1 MGKEEEGM
9 VFSEIEEQHSF
20 GGNVN
25 FPFLQQ
31 EQLARTCPD
40 GYPLLSYPMAFLA
53 RGVSLSMALLL
64 GILAGSLR
72 AADTEAASAPSTE
85 ETEAPAP
92 APKPAVVIN
101 RNDEADSTNF
111 SLPLPDS
118 TGSGN
123 NQGTAADLH
132 WPIPAASPDI
142 NPDGDGSVT
151 LDEVVQNVAH
161 DKISIDLI
169 WTLGAGCLTLFMALG
184 LSLFQTGLGRAR
196 SVVHTLSLNFLVF
209 AAAWLGFWAFGFA
222 LLFGGYGDSP
232 TAIGWQPP
240 LGHGLDWLNRECAP
254 RHLAALLQRP
264 IGLWGYRG
272 FFLGK
277 VFDTAVFTLF
287 FFQAAVLAVAAAIP
301 IGALAER
308 WNLRS
313 AILYG
318 FWFAA
323 IPYAI
328 FGNWVWGG
336 GWLAQLGVNYH
347 LGHGTV
353 DFAGSA
359 VVHLTGGVVA
369 LVGAVLIGPRLGKYN
384 KQGRPEPFPAHHL
397 PMVFLGTLLLVIG
410 AVGGNAGH
418 TLSGTS
424 HRIAIVAVNTLLAA
438 AAGGFAAY
446 LFIAW
451 KFGGK
456 PDLSLM
462 GSGLVAGVVAIA
474 GAGAYVNAPA
484 SVLIGGIAGILA
496 VHGIGLLER
505 HYRIDDPAGAISI
518 HGLCGAW
525 GLLAVGLFANGS
537 YGRGL
542 NGVHHLFKD
551 GQWQLLVNDGSPLT
565 LKNFAT
571 LTSSEGGWSDQGVT
585 GLLGPLFGGACW
597 DLGQF
602 IAQFVGLVVNLL
614 FVGGLAYA
622 WFRLSDR
629 LTPVRI
635 PEEAEQYGVDLSQ
648 TGTEAYPSFHVTDRT

>member
-1 MGKEEEGM
+1 M
-9 VFSEIEEQHSF
+9 VF
-20 GGNVN
+20 
-25 FPFLQQ
+25 
-31 EQLARTCPD
+31 
-40 GYPLLSYPMAFLA
+40 LS
-53 RGVSLSMALLL
+53 RGAGLSLLL
-64 GILAGSLR
+64 LLLLCGLANSLH
-72 AADTEAASAPSTE
+72 AAESAAPSVPVPAE
-85 ETEAPAP
+85 ETEAPVP
-92 APKPAVVIN
+92 APKPAAVIN
-101 RNDEADSTNF
+101 PNDEADSTNS
-111 SLPLPDS
+111 SLPPPDS
-118 TGSGN
+118 TGNGN
-123 NQGTAADLH
+123 NRGTAADLH

-151 LDEVVQNVAH
+151 LDEVAQNVAH
-161 DKISIDLI
+161 NKISINLI

-184 LSLFQTGLGRAR
+184 LSLFQTGLGRVR

-209 AAAWLGFWAFGFA
+209 TAAWLGFWAFGFA

-254 RHLAALLQRP
+254 RHLAAFLQRP

-272 FFLGK
+272 FFLGN

-328 FGNWVWGG
+328 FGNWIWGG

-369 LVGAVLIGPRLGKYN
+369 LVGAVLVGPRLGKYN
-384 KQGRPEPFPAHHL
+384 KQGRPAPFPAHHL
-397 PMVFLGTLLLVIG
+397 PMVFLGALLLVIG
-410 AVGGNAGH
+410 AIGFNAGQ

-438 AAGGFAAY
+438 AAGGFASH
-446 LFIAW
+446 LFISW
-451 KFGGK
+451 KYGGK
-456 PDLSLM
+456 PDLSLT
-462 GSGLVAGVVAIA
+462 GSGLVAGVIAIA
-474 GAGAYVNAPA
+474 GAGAFVNAA
-484 SVLIGGIAGILA
+484 AAVLIGAVAGVLA
-496 VHGIGLLER
+496 AHAIGLLER
-505 HYRIDDPAGAISI
+505 RYHIDDPAGAISI

-537 YGRGL
+537 YGCGL
-542 NGVHHLFKD
+542 NGVHRLFKD
-551 GQWQLLVNDGSPLT
+551 GHWQFLINDGSPLT
-565 LKNFAT
+565 LKTFAT
-571 LTSSEGGWSDQGVT
+571 LTSPDGGWSDQGVT

-597 DLGQF
+597 DLGQLV
-602 IAQFVGLVVNLL
+602 AQFIGLVVNLL

-635 PEEAEQYGVDLSQ
+635 AEEAEQYGVDLSQ
-648 TGTEAYPSFHVTDRT
+648 TVAEAYPSFHVTDRT